1 MVAEEKY
8 QGKVTWR
15 TYLSYMQAAGGV
27 LVVMFVI
34 LIYILSVGVQSG
46 SSWWLSYWLK
56 QGGGVSCN
64 DLISWEKGT
73 GYVVKIW
80 LAKTKKN

>member
-27 LVVMFVI
+27 VVVMFVI
-34 LIYILSVGVQSG
+34 
-46 SSWWLSYWLK
+46 
-56 QGGGVSCN
+56 
-64 DLISWEKGT
+64 ISAEWNNCLF
-73 GYVVKIW
+73 Y
-80 LAKTKKN
+80 